1 MAKSQGVW
9 GIDIGQCALKALR
22 LEMAEGKPV
31 ATAFDYVEHPKILSQ
46 PDADPDQDRR
56 AERFHGCSPHG
67 VTLVENIFAGEKQLQ
82 VIAEAS

>member
-1 MAKSQGVW
+1 MAATTGVW
-9 GIDIGQCALKALR
+9 GIDVGQCALKAIR
-22 LEMAEGKPV
+22 LEMIDGQV
-31 ATAFDYVEHPKILSQ
+31 TATAFDYVEHPKILSQ

-67 VTLVENIFAGEKQLQ
+67 VTLVENIFAGEKNLQ